1 MTVRILRVLGIVVL
15 VAALSLG
22 NLAAVPVY
30 ALSAPA
36 VTVTPNVV
44 GEQAKYTIE
53 FTPGADL
60 AAGDEIWLYFPPGTY
75 LPCTTCNPRI
85 LQTTVTVNGTHPAF
99 PSIGNA
105 TSRIVQVYV
114 PNTLKA
120 GEPVT
125 VVIDSS
131 AGVRNPLSGGA
142 YVLGISTTKE
152 TKRVDS
158 AAFPIGASRISS
170 VVVHQ
175 TDSNISGTKTG
186 YMVNIVT
193 GYGGALAAGQG
204 TVTLTFPE
212 GTVVPAAVEPADVSV
227 NGVAC
232 RRVETNPTTHSIVI
246 TVPTAVNAVDL
257 LTVTLPASVGLTNPG
272 KRGEYTLFAH
282 TSAEDGDVRSDP
294 YTVED
299 APAVATVLAVT
310 PPAPEG
316 EEMWYLHAPM
326 VALAAQSNR
335 EGTVTTWYAVDDAP
349 LAQYTQPFQMPD
361 GIHVLRYM
369 SKNETAGIEE
379 DVRSKEF
386 KVEVCAPAVTFSEGT
401 DSILA
406 NQSPLVL
413 HGAVD
418 SCSSGI
424 ASVEVAGQP
433 VTITTLNEFTAQLK
447 LMEGTND
454 ISVLARTKA
463 GNTRLTTLK
472 VVLDT
477 TAPAI
482 TISSHRNWEVVTTP
496 TIVVKGQA
504 EPDVS
509 VVLNGSRQIVAAPD
523 GSFQETVTL
532 TEGQNV
538 IAFTATDKAGNRRTA
553 SVVVLYEPAQG
564 PKTTVILAVGSPAM
578 TFNGVTIAVD
588 VNPQVVPVIKSD
600 RTLVPVRSLMQVLGG
615 QVDWNAASRE
625 ATIRLGGHTLVLTVG
640 KPSAVLDGKVVPI
653 DGSDKSVVPLIING
667 RTMLPVR
674 FIVESMG
681 GSVEWDGAQR
691 TVTVIYP
698 KP

>member
-1 MTVRILRVLGIVVL
+1 MTYRILRLLGVVVL
-15 VAALSLG
+15 VTALCMSG
-22 NLAAVPVY
+22 IVASPAS

-53 FTPGADL
+53 FTLGADL

-75 LPCTTCNPRI
+75 LPCTSCNPRI
-85 LQTTVTVNGTHPAF
+85 LQTTVTVNGSYPLF

-105 TSRIVQVYV
+105 TSRIVQVYS
-114 PNTLKA
+114 PKPLKA
-120 GEPVT
+120 GEKVT
-125 VVIDSS
+125 VIIDSS

-142 YVLGISTTKE
+142 YKLGISTTRE
-152 TKRVDS
+152 TQRVDS

-212 GTVVPAAVEPADVSV
+212 GTAVPAAVEPGDVSV

-232 RRVETNPTTHSIVI
+232 RRVECNPTTRSIVI
-246 TVPTAVNAVDL
+246 TVPTAINAVDL
-257 LTVTLPASVGLTNPG
+257 LTVTLPASVGLTNPA

-294 YTVED
+294 YSVQD

-316 EEMWYLHAPM
+316 EDMWYLHAPM

-349 LAQYTQPFQMPD
+349 LASYTQPFQMPD

-379 DVRSKEF
+379 ELRTKEF
-386 KVEVCAPAVTFSEGT
+386 KVEVCAPAVTFAEGS
-401 DSILA
+401 DSILT

-413 HGAVD
+413 HGKVEA
-418 SCSSGI
+418 CASGI
-424 ASVEVAGQP
+424 ASVEIAGQP
-433 VTITTLNEFTAQLK
+433 VTITTLQEFTSQLK
-447 LMEGTND
+447 LVEGKND
-454 ISVLARTKA
+454 VSVLARTKA
-463 GNTRLTTLK
+463 GNTRLTTLE

-482 TISSHRNWEVVTTP
+482 TVTSHKNWETVTTS

-504 EPDVS
+504 EADAAI
-509 VVLNGSRQIVAAPD
+509 VLNGSKPIVPAPD

-553 SVVVLYEPAQG
+553 SVVVLYEPAQK
-564 PKTTVILAVGSPAM
+564 PRTTVVLTVGSPAM

-588 VNPQVVPVIKSD
+588 VNPLVVPVVKSG
-600 RTLVPVRSLMQVLGG
+600 RTLVPVRGLMQVLGG
-615 QVDWNAASRE
+615 DVAWNAASRE
-625 ATIRLGGHTLVLTVG
+625 VTIRLGGHTLVLTIG
-640 KPSAVLDGKVVPI
+640 KPSAVLDGGVVPI
-653 DGSDKSVVPLIING
+653 DAGDSTVVPLIING

-674 FIVESMG
+674 FVVESVG
-681 GSVEWDGAQR
+681 GSVTWNAARR
-691 TVTVIYP
+691 TVTVVYP